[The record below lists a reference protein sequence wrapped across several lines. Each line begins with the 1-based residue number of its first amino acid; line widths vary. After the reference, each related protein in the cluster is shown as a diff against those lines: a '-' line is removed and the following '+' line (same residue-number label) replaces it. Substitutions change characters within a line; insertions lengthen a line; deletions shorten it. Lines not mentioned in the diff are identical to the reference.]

1 MLKIHK
7 QHLAEQDLIQIWLYS
22 FENWGLMQADNYLDK
37 IGNTLE
43 LIANNP
49 EIGVNINRIRNGY
62 NKYQINQHIIFYR
75 FNKTRLNIIRVLGND
90 MDYKQ
95 HL

>member
-7 QHLAEQDLIQIWLYS
+7 QHFAEQDLIQIWLYS
-22 FENWGLMQADNYLDK
+22 FENWGFMQADNYLDK
-37 IGNTLE
+37 IGNALE

-75 FNKTRLNIIRVLGND
+75 FNKTKLSIIRVLGND
-90 MDYKQ
+90 MA
-95 HL
+95 